1 MKSSKSNRIKLKR
14 AYDEPAAGDGC
25 RILVD
30 RIWPRG
36 KTKESLKI
44 DEWLRDI
51 APSNELREWFGHDR
65 QKWNEFKKR
74 YFTELKNKNELI
86 EKIRSQAKNNTV
98 TLVYSA
104 KEEQFNNAEALK
116 EYLENLSTVRKKKS
130 NLIKV

>member
-1 MKSSKSNRIKLKR
+1 MSSKSNIIKLKR
-14 AYDEPAAGDGC
+14 AYDEPALEDGL

-36 KTKESLKI
+36 KSKEELKI

-51 APSNELREWFGHDR
+51 APSNELRKWFEHDR
-65 QKWNEFKKR
+65 LKWTEFKKR
-74 YFTELKNKNELI
+74 YFAELKDKMELI
-86 EKIRSQAKNNTV
+86 EDIQEQMKKNTV

-116 EYLENLSTVRKKKS
+116 EYIESFKPVRKKKS